1 MRFFLFCS
9 LPSFRREMSTDAT
22 HATATKESFDQR
34 FATIRD
40 RIQTFHGKI
49 LQDSTKGTYS
59 TANMRTIPPKL
70 EYVCNTLTSFLAH
83 FLQANPCNP
92 QELRTMIASNRTID
106 DPSLDRELE
115 TLLQELCPL
124 MMPWDSSMNAQ
135 ISHLIQQIL
144 VYPFSPNASH
154 RVDGQTKV

>member
-1 MRFFLFCS
+1 
-9 LPSFRREMSTDAT
+9 MSTDVPDAP
-22 HATATKESFDQR
+22 HATDATDAKKSFDQR
-34 FATIRD
+34 FAEIRD

-49 LQDSTKGTYS
+49 LQDSTKGMYS

-92 QELRTMIASNRTID
+92 QELRMIMASNKTLE
-106 DPSLDRELE
+106 DPSLDDELYS
-115 TLLQELCPL
+115 LLQELCPL
-124 MMPWDSSMNAQ
+124 MQPWDSSMNAQ

-154 RVDGQTKV
+154 RVDG